1 MTHFRSCAEPFI
13 FEVQGMKKST
23 LFIFVLIAIFGLSGS
38 MVLAG
43 KQAPQSDNI
52 QWLSYKQGMSLAKK
66 ENKRVYLHFYTEWCN
81 YCKEMEQ
88 TTFRNPA
95 VIRLIN
101 EDFVAIRVNT
111 GEETAVAGQYNIRP
125 VPDNWF
131 LSADGKKLRNFLGYY
146 EAEQFVTVLRY
157 VNEQL

>member
-1 MTHFRSCAEPFI
+1 
-13 FEVQGMKKST
+13 MKKST
-23 LFIFVLIAIFGLSGS
+23 LVIFVLIVIACLSGS
-38 MVLAG
+38 MAVAG
-43 KQAPQSDNI
+43 KKAPPSDHIN
-52 QWLSYKQGMSLAKK
+52 WLNYKQGMSLAQK
-66 ENKRVYLHFYTEWCN
+66 ENKRVYLHFYTDWCN

-101 EDFVAIRVNT
+101 ADFVAIRVNT
-111 GEETAVAGQYNIRP
+111 NKESTVAGKYNIRP

-131 LSADGKKLRNFLGYY
+131 LSADGQKLRNFLGYY